1 MFLSKTPRR
10 EKGKLLVNFD
20 YQNVNSLCSRHH
32 YVNSALWSF
41 HLFHISD
48 TKKQLNNHAQLCASQ
63 MVHKTVQ
70 KARVPVLSLSLAAAL
85 AKGYFFDKT
94 LLHIVENKNTRRQLN
109 LLFIFYEDSVSKA
122 FVRLECGLICKLGTP
137 DRGRFGGNSEE
148 SPQYT
153 FDSCVKAKSTILQYR
168 WNYTRPH

>member
-85 AKGYFFDKT
+85 AKGYFFWQNVITYSWKQKHKATTKLALYFLWGFSKQSFRSAWMRVNLQTWDT
-94 LLHIVENKNTRRQLN
+94 WQRQVWRELWREPAVYVWQ
-109 LLFIFYEDSVSKA
+109 L
-122 FVRLECGLICKLGTP
+122 CQG
-137 DRGRFGGNSEE
+137 
-148 SPQYT
+148 
-153 FDSCVKAKSTILQYR
+153 
-168 WNYTRPH
+168 